1 MAIRT
6 LIVGERGEQYPDS
19 YCRVERVM
27 ATRNQLQV
35 EYGVYRTTE
44 DAQNGNSPFLI
55 FDIHGEYNVIDDR
68 NTWQQ
73 AYEIIKRRHP
83 DSTDV

>member
-6 LIVGERGEQYPDS
+6 LIVGERGEQYSDS
-19 YCRVERVM
+19 YCRVERVI
-27 ATRNQLQV
+27 ATRNELHI

-44 DAQNGNSPFLI
+44 DAQNGNAPFLI
-55 FDIHGEYNVIDDR
+55 FHIHGEYNVIDDR

>member
-1 MAIRT
+1 MAIQT
-6 LIVGERGEQYPDS
+6 IIVGERGEIYENS

-27 ATRNQLQV
+27 ATRNELYV

-44 DAQNGNSPFLI
+44 EAQNGSPPFLI
-55 FDIHGEYNVIDDR
+55 FDVRGEYNIIDDR

-83 DSTDV
+83 DSVDV